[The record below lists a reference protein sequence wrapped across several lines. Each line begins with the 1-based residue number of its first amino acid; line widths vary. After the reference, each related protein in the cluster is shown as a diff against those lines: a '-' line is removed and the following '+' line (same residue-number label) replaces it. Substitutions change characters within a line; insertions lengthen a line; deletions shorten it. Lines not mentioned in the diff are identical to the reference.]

1 MSTTAKC
8 IDNLPV
14 LTQIVAP
21 PSAHSVTPDV
31 LGLELSTAES
41 DPTGYDPYNNPPPPD
56 KDPDITGR
64 RLALANRL
72 R

>member
-8 IDNLPV
+8 IDNLPI

-21 PSAHSVTPDV
+21 PSPRSVTPDV
-31 LGLELSTAES
+31 LGLELSTADS
-41 DPTGYDPYNNPPPPD
+41 DPAGYDPYNNPPPPD